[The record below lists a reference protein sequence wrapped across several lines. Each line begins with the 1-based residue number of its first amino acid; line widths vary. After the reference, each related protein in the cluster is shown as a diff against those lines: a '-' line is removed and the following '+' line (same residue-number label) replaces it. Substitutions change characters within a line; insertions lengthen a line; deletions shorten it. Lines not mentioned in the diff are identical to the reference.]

1 MMQQVWLSR
10 LISFLVCVMSMC
22 GFAASA
28 TAQPRAFVP
37 EINIVPTLEA
47 ETAAPAPGTTIML
60 AIAMKPKPGW
70 HGYWVNGGDAGLK
83 PEMKWTLPQGFSA
96 GAMRFPVPERL
107 VLFDLM
113 NHVYEGPHAFLVP
126 LTVPNDAQRGAAIQI
141 RLNAFYLAC
150 TDKVCLPQEAQ
161 LRLDLKVGGGDI
173 APENRAKFDAW
184 RMKLPRP
191 IGSDVLFTT
200 DKKSVRLAIPYPAGQ
215 PLKDI
220 WFFNE
225 IDNFTSYMAPQKIE
239 QQGDRLILELA
250 RGGDE
255 MPARLTGILSIG
267 KDTGFAI
274 SAQPGQVPEF
284 SNPQIVSAK
293 RGSVAS
299 VEAKDGTPP
308 AQTMST
314 LIYALAGALLG
325 GLLLNVMPC
334 VFPIISLKAMSLARA
349 GGHER
354 DARRDA
360 IFYSAGTI
368 SMCLALGSAL
378 IALRSGG
385 AAIGWAFQLQDPRVI
400 LVLQVLVTAI
410 TLNFLGVFQLRSF
423 GAGDGLTG
431 QGGSAGAFWTGAL
444 AAFVATPCTGPFMA
458 AALGAA
464 LVLPAW
470 AALAIFAGLGVGL
483 ALPFLLIG
491 FIPALRSKLPR
502 PGPWMRRFQM
512 WMALPMALT
521 AVALAWLLWRQTGG
535 LGLGYAIAATIVTTL
550 ALALLGQRQARS
562 LGMGKGVPF
571 ALAGVAMALAAAFLL
586 IPLTT
591 ERTAGIAGAVPFS
604 EARLTDLRREGRSV
618 FLYFTADWCV
628 TCKINEKAAIDRQEV
643 ASAFAAKGVT
653 VMVGDWTTPD
663 PAISRFLDS
672 QGRSGIPLYLV
683 YRSGGASP
691 EILPQILTPTMLSRA
706 F

>member
-1 MMQQVWLSR
+1 MMQQVWLSQ
-10 LISFLVCVMSMC
+10 LISFLVCMLSMC

-37 EINIVPTLEA
+37 EINIVPSLEA

-83 PEMKWTLPQGFSA
+83 PEMKWTLPSGFSI

-126 LTVPNDAQRGAAIQI
+126 LTVPKDAQRGMAIPI
-141 RLNAFYLAC
+141 RLSAFYLAC

-161 LRLDLKVGGGDI
+161 LRLDLKVGGGGISQKDQ
-173 APENRAKFDAW
+173 AKFDSW

-191 IGSDVLFTT
+191 IGSGVFFAA

-215 PLKDI
+215 PLNDI

-225 IDNFTSYMAPQKIE
+225 IDNVTSYMAPQKIE

-250 RGGDE
+250 RGGEDV
-255 MPARLTGILSIG
+255 PARMTGILSIG
-267 KDTGFAI
+267 KDAGFAL
-274 SAQPGQVPEF
+274 SAQPGRVPEF
-284 SNPQIVSAK
+284 SNPQIVLAK

-299 VEAKDGTPP
+299 ATAKDGKAP
-308 AQTMST
+308 AQTLST

-349 GGHER
+349 GGDEQ

-360 IFYSAGTI
+360 LFYSAGTI
-368 SMCLALGSAL
+368 STCLALGGAL

-400 LVLQVLVTAI
+400 LVLLVLVTAL
-410 TLNFLGVFQLRSF
+410 TLNFLGVFHLRSLS
-423 GAGDGLTG
+423 GGDGLTG

-470 AALAIFAGLGVGL
+470 AALAIFAGLGAGL
-483 ALPFLLIG
+483 ALPFLLLG
-491 FIPALRSKLPR
+491 FAPALRSKLPK

-535 LGLGYAIAATIVTTL
+535 LGLGFAIAATIVTTV
-550 ALALLGQRQARS
+550 ALALWGQRQTRS
-562 LGMGKGVPF
+562 LGLGRGVPF
-571 ALAGVAMALAAAFLL
+571 ALAGAAMAIAAALVL
-586 IPLTT
+586 VPHKT
-591 ERTAGIAGAVPFS
+591 ERMAGIAGAIPFS
-604 EARLTDLRREGRSV
+604 EARLTDLRRAGRPV

-643 ASAFAAKGVT
+643 ADTFAAKGVT

-663 PAISRFLDS
+663 PAISRFLES

-691 EILPQILTPTMLSRA
+691 EVLPQILTPAMLSRA